1 MLETS
6 LSLATKAFLADSIA
20 TLLINTSFGVQKLGH
35 REVEGTATQNEDQR
49 AHCKSPTWWLGMA
62 MMLSGVL
69 IHICAIPYV
78 DLALISAN
86 SSLAIIANLMLSIW
100 LFNEKFVPKYDLTAT
115 IMIILGAFF
124 IVLLAN
130 KEQ

>member
-1 MLETS
+1 MET
-6 LSLATKAFLADSIA
+6 ATKAFLVDAIA

-35 REVEGTATQNEDQR
+35 REVEGTASNDDSR

-115 IMIILGAFF
+115 VMIILGAFF